1 MTAGDQFVALVTD
14 TPPTHVRFHGG
25 IVGALAPFALFVG
38 GVVSI
43 GLSGAP
49 DERGFWPVLVAA
61 LGLGLLLA
69 RDRTAYCETVIAGM
83 SREIVM
89 IMVMAWLLASVL
101 GVLLSTTSF
110 IEALTWTA
118 GRLGLGPVAFVGAT
132 FLACIGVSTATGTS
146 FGTILIAGPL
156 LYPAGV
162 LLGADPAT
170 MIGAI
175 LGGAVFGDSIS
186 PISDTTIA
194 SAFSQSAD
202 IAGTVRSRIKYVV
215 PAAALSLVAYLVSAS
230 RSVSAVEAGA
240 PIAGRPEGL
249 VMAAVPVVVIALLLT
264 GRHLLHGL
272 LVGLM
277 AGVVVGLA
285 SGLLPLERVLSIDR
299 ENFVARSFIID
310 GITRGL
316 GISVFTIFLL
326 GLVSTL
332 EASGIVDRVVALTD
346 RHISTPRAAE
356 GWIVGAT
363 TLVALLTTHSVVAI
377 LTVGEFAAR
386 TGAQFGIHP
395 YRRANLLDVT
405 VCTLPFLLPYFIPV
419 ILAAGVTTGAADRG
433 VPSVGPLATG
443 LHNFQS
449 WALIV
454 VILVAVVSG
463 FGRRFASDEL
473 PRVLPERR
481 PEARP

>member
-1 MTAGDQFVALVTD
+1 
-14 TPPTHVRFHGG
+14 
-25 IVGALAPFALFVG
+25 
-38 GVVSI
+38 
-43 GLSGAP
+43 
-49 DERGFWPVLVAA
+49 
-61 LGLGLLLA
+61 
-69 RDRTAYCETVIAGM
+69 
-83 SREIVM
+83 
-89 IMVMAWLLASVL
+89 
-101 GVLLSTTSF
+101 
-110 IEALTWTA
+110 
-118 GRLGLGPVAFVGAT
+118 
-132 FLACIGVSTATGTS
+132 
-146 FGTILIAGPL
+146 
-156 LYPAGV
+156 
-162 LLGADPAT
+162 
-170 MIGAI
+170 
-175 LGGAVFGDSIS
+175 
-186 PISDTTIA
+186 
-194 SAFSQSAD
+194 
-202 IAGTVRSRIKYVV
+202 
-215 PAAALSLVAYLVSAS
+215 
-230 RSVSAVEAGA
+230 
-240 PIAGRPEGL
+240 
-249 VMAAVPVVVIALLLT
+249 
-264 GRHLLHGL
+264 
-272 LVGLM
+272 M

>member
-1 MTAGDQFVALVTD
+1 MTAGDPWAVAPVTGAA
-14 TPPTHVRFHGG
+14 PTRVRFHGG
-25 IVGALAPFALFVG
+25 IAGALAPFALFVG

-118 GRLGLGPVAFVGAT
+118 GRLGLGPVAFVGAA

-170 MIGAI
+170 MVGAI

-194 SAFSQSAD
+194 SAFSQGAD

-215 PAAALSLVAYLVSAS
+215 PAAALSLLAYLVSAS
-230 RSVSAVEAGA
+230 RSAGAVEAGA
-240 PIAGRPEGL
+240 AIAGRPEGL
-249 VMAAVPVVVIALLLT
+249 VMATVPLVVIALLLR

-332 EASGIVDRVVALTD
+332 EASGIVDRVVGAD
-346 RHISTPRAAE
+346 GPAGSPRREPRRAGLSAPRPSWRCSRRTASWQSSRWASSRP
-356 GWIVGAT
+356 GRAR
-363 TLVALLTTHSVVAI
+363 A
-377 LTVGEFAAR
+377 FA
-386 TGAQFGIHP
+386 IHP

-419 ILAAGVTTGAADRG
+419 ILAAGITTGAADRG

-449 WALIV
+449 WALV
-454 VILVAVVSG
+454 VVLLVAVVTG
-463 FGRRFASDEL
+463 FGRRFASDE
-473 PRVLPERR
+473 PSERPPEGR
-481 PEARP
+481 P

>member
-1 MTAGDQFVALVTD
+1 MTAGDTYAAPVAD
-14 TPPTHVRFHGG
+14 MTPTRVRFHGG
-25 IVGALAPFALFVG
+25 LVGALAPFALFVG

-89 IMVMAWLLASVL
+89 IMVMAWLLASVI
-101 GVLLSTTSF
+101 GVLLSTTGF

-156 LYPAGV
+156 LYPAGA

-170 MIGAI
+170 TIGAI

-186 PISDTTIA
+186 PISDTSIA
-194 SAFSQSAD
+194 SAFSQGAD

-215 PAAALSLVAYLVSAS
+215 PAAALAVIAYLVSAS
-230 RSVSAVEAGA
+230 RPASAVDAGA
-240 PIAGRPEGL
+240 AIAGRPEGL
-249 VMAAVPVVVIALLLT
+249 VMAAVPVVVIALLLR

-326 GLVSTL
+326 GLISTL

-346 RHISTPRAAE
+346 RHVGTPRAAE
-356 GWIVGAT
+356 GWIVGVT

-377 LTVGEFAAR
+377 LTVGDFAAR
-386 TGAQFGIHP
+386 TGARFAIHP

-405 VCTLPFLLPYFIPV
+405 VCTLPFQLPYFIPV
-419 ILAAGVTTGAADRG
+419 ILASGVTIGAADRG
-433 VPSVGPLATG
+433 VPAVGPLAAG

-454 VILVAVVSG
+454 VMIVAVVTG
-463 FGRRFASDEL
+463 FGRRFASDE
-473 PRVLPERR
+473 PSEVR
-481 PEARP
+481 PVGRP